1 MSNSDSPLN
10 IDDFPRAGFLRRLAA
25 MVYDSLVATAVFM
38 IAAIVFTLFALLGFT
53 LGWYGQEF
61 TELTE
66 LSTSSVTYK
75 VFFTI
80 WTVSWVIGFFMWFW
94 VKGGQTIGMRAWR
107 LRLYSTSEEPVT
119 LLRLWVRLFTSL
131 LGLGTLLCLFDRK
144 QKLALQ
150 DRASQTEMLVL
161 TKSANDHKNWR

>member
-1 MSNSDSPLN
+1 MNNSESPLN
-10 IDDFPRAGFLRRLAA
+10 TDDFPRAGFLRRLAA

-38 IAAIVFTLFALLGFT
+38 IAAIVFTLLALLGFK

-61 TELTE
+61 SELTE
-66 LSTSSVTYK
+66 LSTSSHTYQI
-75 VFFTI
+75 VFTA

-94 VKGGQTIGMRAWR
+94 AKGGQTIGMRAWR
-107 LRLYSTSEEPVT
+107 LRLYSTVDEPVT
-119 LLRLWVRLFTSL
+119 MLRLWVRLFTSL

-144 QKLALQ
+144 HKLALQ

>member
-1 MSNSDSPLN
+1 MSTSNSPLN
-10 IDDFPRAGFLRRLAA
+10 IDDFPRATFLRRLAA

-38 IAAIVFTLFALLGFT
+38 IAAIVFTLFALIGFKF
-53 LGWYGQEF
+53 GWYGQEF
-61 TELTE
+61 TELTD

-94 VKGGQTIGMRAWR
+94 AKGGQTIGMRAWR
-107 LRLYSTSEEPVT
+107 LRLYSTVDEPVT

-144 QKLALQ
+144 HKLALQ
-150 DRASQTEMLVL
+150 DRASQTEMLLL

>member
-1 MSNSDSPLN
+1 MSTSNSPLD
-10 IDDFPRAGFLRRLAA
+10 IDDFPRATFLRRLAA

-38 IAAIVFTLFALLGFT
+38 IAAIVFTLFALFGFKF
-53 LGWYGQEF
+53 GWYGQEF
-61 TELTE
+61 TELTD
-66 LSTSSVTYK
+66 LSSSSVTYK

-94 VKGGQTIGMRAWR
+94 AKGGQTIGMRAWR
-107 LRLYSTSEEPVT
+107 LRLYSTVDEPVT

-144 QKLALQ
+144 HKLALQ
-150 DRASQTEMLVL
+150 DRASQTEMLLL

>member
-10 IDDFPRAGFLRRLAA
+10 IDDFPRASFFRRLAA

-38 IAAIVFTLFALLGFT
+38 IAAIVF
-53 LGWYGQEF
+53 
-61 TELTE
+61 
-66 LSTSSVTYK
+66 
-75 VFFTI
+75 
-80 WTVSWVIGFFMWFW
+80 
-94 VKGGQTIGMRAWR
+94 
-107 LRLYSTSEEPVT
+107 T